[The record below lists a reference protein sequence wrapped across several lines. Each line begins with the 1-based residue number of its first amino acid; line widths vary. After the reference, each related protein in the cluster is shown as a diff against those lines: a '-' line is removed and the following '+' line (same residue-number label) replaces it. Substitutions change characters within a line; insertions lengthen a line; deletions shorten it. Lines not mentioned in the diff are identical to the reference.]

1 MRDDSDS
8 ARGREHVV
16 FQRYKYDP
24 HTTPSKIPGRKGYGG
39 DEDPDLGHPEAG
51 RSGGRAEL
59 EAGRGLR
66 EKGAR

>member
-1 MRDDSDS
+1 MRDELDLGRR
-8 ARGREHVV
+8 RGDVM

-24 HTTPSKIPGRKGYGG
+24 HTTLSKIPGRKGFGS
-39 DEDPDLGHPEAG
+39 DEDPDLGHPQAG

-59 EAGRGLR
+59 EAGGGLR